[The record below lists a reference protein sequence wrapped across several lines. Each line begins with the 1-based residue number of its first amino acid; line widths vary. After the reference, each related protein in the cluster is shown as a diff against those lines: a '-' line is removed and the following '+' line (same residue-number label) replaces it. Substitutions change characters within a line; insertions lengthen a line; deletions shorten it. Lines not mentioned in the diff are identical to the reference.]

1 MGWPMMSKGLPPTL
15 SWSAMMI
22 LDGSIGGE
30 RGQRKGRSSRRR
42 RQLCALRGAK
52 KRGGASNGRE
62 GALTHLRLLIVWQRY
77 SVSLTTVNF
86 SSFPSSTSGLSCE
99 LSMAVT

>member
-1 MGWPMMSKGLPPTL
+1 MGWPMMSKGLPLTS

-30 RGQRKGRSSRRR
+30 RGQLKRGSSRR
-42 RQLCALRGAK
+42 RQLCARGMPRK
-52 KRGGASNGRE
+52 GGASNGRE
-62 GALTHLRLLIVWQRY
+62 GAGTHLRLLIVWQRY

-86 SSFPSSTSGLSCE
+86 SSLPSSTSGLSWE